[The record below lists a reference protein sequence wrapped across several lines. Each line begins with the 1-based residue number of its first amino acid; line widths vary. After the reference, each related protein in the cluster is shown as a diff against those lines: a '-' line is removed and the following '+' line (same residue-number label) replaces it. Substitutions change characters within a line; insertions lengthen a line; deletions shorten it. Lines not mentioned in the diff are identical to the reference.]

1 MSAKE
6 GHQLAQVNMSVWE
19 SLEALA
25 GFVFGGF
32 HAEVMRR
39 RREWFTR
46 LRDPYAHRELL
57 LDEGL
62 EAWSVSETWLMAHP
76 EMNHWVDVTDT
87 FDAKLA
93 ALRAHVSQTGHMEGF
108 EERIRGWFGSNAE
121 RAGLPEGRLVEGF
134 FVVSTA

>member
-39 RREWFTR
+39 RREWFAR
-46 LRDPYAHRELL
+46 LRDPYAV
-57 LDEGL
+57 
-62 EAWSVSETWLMAHP
+62 AWWIPTGSLPSI
-76 EMNHWVDVTDT
+76 TDAEERLT
-87 FDAKLA
+87 
-93 ALRAHVSQTGHMEGF
+93 ALREHGPTPEAFTLQRAFPPPVSAAAPVWTQ
-108 EERIRGWFGSNAE
+108 
-121 RAGLPEGRLVEGF
+121 
-134 FVVSTA
+134 